1 MQCTYC
7 FKNISE
13 KKHMPRHMKV
23 CKLKNDE
30 LTLLKN
36 EVSTLKDEKHE
47 LEKKLFD
54 MENGIE
60 VQRLKDE
67 KRRLVD
73 EMIEL
78 QKKLLEKQTNV
89 KNVNVTNN
97 VENQNNYVLNLNII
111 TTESELN
118 EKNVRQ
124 MIRNS
129 MSQVPESLRRKFCS
143 QDSTKNIRF
152 FVTDESDGKL
162 RCEKIFDSENVDDEQ
177 E

>member
-1 MQCTYC
+1 
-7 FKNISE
+7 
-13 KKHMPRHMKV
+13 
-23 CKLKNDE
+23 
-30 LTLLKN
+30 
-36 EVSTLKDEKHE
+36 
-47 LEKKLFD
+47 
-54 MENGIE
+54 MENGTE

-67 KRRLVD
+67 NARLKD
-73 EMIEL
+73 EMLEL
-78 QKKLLEKQTNV
+78 QKKLLEKTTNV
-89 KNVNVTNN
+89 KNVNVM
-97 VENQNNYVLNLNII
+97 NQQNNNYVLNLNII

-129 MSQVPESLRRKFCS
+129 MSQCDVPESLKRKFCS

>member
-1 MQCTYC
+1 
-7 FKNISE
+7 
-13 KKHMPRHMKV
+13 MPRHMRV
-23 CKLKNDE
+23 CKVKNDE

-36 EVSTLKDEKHE
+36 EQSTLR
-47 LEKKLFD
+47 KKLFD
-54 MENGIE
+54 LENGTE
-60 VQRLKDE
+60 VQCLKDE
-67 KRRLVD
+67 VSELRR
-73 EMIEL
+73 
-78 QKKLLEKQTNV
+78 QLLEKQTNV
-89 KNVNVTNN
+89 KNVNVNN
-97 VENQNNYVLNLNII
+97 YEDNYVLNLNII

-129 MSQVPESLRRKFCS
+129 MSQVPESLKRKFCS